1 MTAKTD
7 KAVTKVNKQTSNAV
21 SEKEAVK
28 PMRKMRPAADI
39 YETKEG
45 ATLYIDLPAVSKE
58 ALEISVDQ
66 NVLTVEGEL
75 SLNTPD
81 DLKPTYMDVNTGVFS
96 RQFTLSAELD
106 SSKID
111 ANLVNGVLKLDIPRS
126 EKHKPRKIEVKAA

>member
-7 KAVTKVNKQTSNAV
+7 KAVTKMNKQTSNTV
-21 SEKEAVK
+21 SEEQVK

-45 ATLYIDLPAVSKE
+45 AILYIDLPAVSKE

-66 NVLTVEGEL
+66 NVLTVEGKL
-75 SLNTPD
+75 SLDTPD
-81 DLKPTYMDVNTGVFS
+81 NLKPTYMDVNTAVFS

-111 ANLVNGVLKLDIPRS
+111 ANLVNGVLKLNIPRS
-126 EKHKPRKIEVKAA
+126 EKHKPRKIEVRTA